1 MQSWARHYDA
11 YDDMAFAV
19 DRWREALDAIR
30 PSLLD
35 IARWVDDE
43 REPPLKRW
51 TAEAQRLLGKCGGY
65 INRFTEG
72 DVPEQLDT
80 AGFEACMSEVYAKL
94 NDLKSIPRGDVSR
107 AEQRADVE
115 QDQLDAAYGAMMEFI
130 DRAAALASMARNPTP
145 SGESAAGMNYGMA
158 MVAWIDLRTVL
169 TGSVRTVARACYAA
183 GAPPIRLGRLRPSP
197 SVIEAVADELGVVVR
212 NAVYQDRPH
221 PLDGEPSESSREVRD
236 RLGVRTPLDGWILF
250 QADWEALTA
259 EKRGFAKE
267 MLGRASIDFDE
278 LRILAIREAEAATA
292 VGRVGAASDR
302 ASDVAERTL
311 NGASTS
317 SAHSLVPTDRANKES
332 AKVTWQEVQA
342 QLLSMRDRGERYTNG
357 RDLAERC
364 GCTEGT
370 IRKAIKK
377 SAILK
382 GWRIR
387 YRSPSRGIRTQPL
400 SEIVE
405 DQTGQSTEGAPHQV
419 VLDDDVDAMMARLI
433 KQAKPEERS
442 RLEAMSPE
450 ARRELARTCQEQ
462 FSDEKSSSRAP
473 RKARRRKREGG

>member
-1 MQSWARHYDA
+1 M
-11 YDDMAFAV
+11 
-19 DRWREALDAIR
+19 
-30 PSLLD
+30 
-35 IARWVDDE
+35 
-43 REPPLKRW
+43 
-51 TAEAQRLLGKCGGY
+51 LGKFGGY

-250 QADWEALTA
+250 QADWDALTP
-259 EKRGFAKE
+259 EKRAFALA
-267 MLGRASIDFDE
+267 MLKCSSIDHDD
-278 LRILAIREAEAATA
+278 LRIMAMREAECAIREVVRRAERGFPGPADPP
-292 VGRVGAASDR
+292 VRGSVGAKGG
-302 ASDVAERTL
+302 VV
-311 NGASTS
+311 GG
-317 SAHSLVPTDRANKES
+317 
-332 AKVTWQEVQA
+332 
-342 QLLSMRDRGERYTNG
+342 RDDAAMLAPC
-357 RDLAERC
+357 DLAELL
-364 GCTEGT
+364 G
-370 IRKAIKK
+370 
-377 SAILK
+377 
-382 GWRIR
+382 
-387 YRSPSRGIRTQPL
+387 
-400 SEIVE
+400 VE
-405 DQTGQSTEGAPHQV
+405 QRALE
-419 VLDDDVDAMMARLI
+419 
-433 KQAKPEERS
+433 K
-442 RLEAMSPE
+442 RLERWRVTNVGSSDFVEVAD
-450 ARRELARTCQEQ
+450 RTPRQPKYLYRLRVAKQVSKGMKKQE
-462 FSDEKSSSRAP
+462 
-473 RKARRRKREGG
+473 